1 MLLCVDLFLIQLF
14 FQVESLRAPKRVTER
29 VSQFVVDL
37 DNLFI
42 RDAAL
47 NIGTLP
53 VRDLVTSVNL
63 NPVLV
68 ALTRLLVR
76 LLDGASTIP
85 GAALMCRIRSR
96 LVLVAAVLRLPLIKA
111 PALALS

>member
-1 MLLCVDLFLIQLF
+1 M
-14 FQVESLRAPKRVTER
+14 
-29 VSQFVVDL
+29 VDL

-42 RDAAL
+42 RDTTF
-47 NIGTLP
+47 NIGTLT
-53 VRDLVTSVNL
+53 VRDLVASVNL

-76 LLDGASTIP
+76 LLDGGSTIP
-85 GAALMCRIRSR
+85 GAALMRRIRSR
-96 LVLVAAVLRLPLIKA
+96 LVLVAAVLRLTLVKA